1 MSRPIHPQT
10 TCMYMYFWV
19 TQVRKKEQKDKLASQ
34 TSNLDPVTRSQVYQ
48 AITSDK
54 SSSPHPGIYIA
65 RLCLAQHIRPMML
78 LQNLQYLFIP
88 SSQSTLPQTIK
99 EIHVT
104 VVPLIMLKHTCK
116 TQPILETQR
125 NIMQPT
131 LARSC
136 PKNRYL
142 AWAFFMEVLASVFVY
157 VCVCVCICTC
167 RRV

>member
-1 MSRPIHPQT
+1 MSRSIHPQT
-10 TCMYMYFWV
+10 ICMYTYFWV

-34 TSNLDPVTRSQVYQ
+34 TSTWTQWLGVKCTKP
-48 AITSDK
+48 
-54 SSSPHPGIYIA
+54 
-65 RLCLAQHIRPMML
+65 L
-78 LQNLQYLFIP
+78 LQTKVHLLILAYILQDCVLHNIYVLWCYCRTC
-88 SSQSTLPQTIK
+88 STCLYQVARVTLPQTLK
-99 EIHVT
+99 EIHAT

-157 VCVCVCICTC
+157 VCVCICTC